1 MTPRILK
8 NNATDFSRMGYGA
21 LNTTISC
28 KVTEELNQAPTLEMS
43 LLVTDPLLQFV
54 AVGNIIA
61 AQPNKNDN
69 IQAFI
74 IEEITKPINGVIT
87 IYAPH
92 IAQHRTKL
100 IPFSPITRRVN
111 LDDTLQVLSGPAI
124 ENNNPF
130 DFVRAADKNNVTADF
145 STEEPHSLRE
155 LMGGMEGSVLD
166 IYGGEWSYDNFT
178 ITLHNH
184 RGRDNGARVLYGRNM
199 TDYTLDE
206 YFDYNKSITGAVG
219 FAWYTNEN
227 DVECIAI
234 SDPQYSALADNYP
247 YKKTVTVDFTDYYQ
261 GSILISQS
269 EINRHTAAW
278 IRNRGAIASTVDIS
292 YNQIDNIGGEDIGM
306 GDTLHIFNSVYNYET
321 ESRVVGLVF
330 DVLAEEYETVTIGEQ
345 KTTLNEAIEGA
356 AGSST
361 TIISGGGSGV
371 EPSTTTP
378 LMDGTATA
386 GTESRYA
393 RGDHRHP
400 TDTSRVSTAG
410 DTMTGTLIIKSPS
423 FDLSDNPPASGNQYA
438 LPISW
443 YDKNGVYL
451 ASARP
456 LRTAGDVLAYRDGIQ
471 REVNGATY
479 YNFLSLGVDE
489 NGDRRV
495 TVSDAAAWRT
505 ALGAAPLASPAFT
518 GNPTA
523 PTQSAGNNS
532 TRIATTAYV
541 QNELSGKR
549 VLGSQLI
556 NFSTS
561 ASVAVG
567 STGTATGTI
576 TAVTGASDYIV
587 FAAWANYCTI
597 NNVTR
602 SGMTLTATLRNVSN
616 AAHTLAA
623 SVRVLAI
630 G

>member
-28 KVTEELNQAPTLEMS
+28 KVTEELNQAPTLEMA

-54 AVGNIIA
+54 TVGNIIA
-61 AQPNKNDN
+61 AQPNKTDN

-111 LDDTLQVLSGPAI
+111 LDNTLQVLSGPAI

-145 STEEPHSLRE
+145 STDEPHSLRE

-227 DVECIAI
+227 DVDCIAI
-234 SDPQYSALADNYP
+234 SDPQYSALVDNYP

-261 GSILISQS
+261 GSIFISQT
-269 EINRHTAAW
+269 EINRHTAEW

-330 DVLAEEYETVTIGEQ
+330 DVLAEEYETVTIGQQ

-361 TIISGGGSGV
+361 TIISGGGGSGV

-400 TDTSRVSTAG
+400 TDTSRVAKAG
-410 DTMTGTLIIKSPS
+410 DTMTGILFSSRDGAALVSDQQGIDTSAATSSTLWKNV
-423 FDLSDNPPASGNQYA
+423 L
-438 LPISW
+438 LMR
-443 YDKNGVYL
+443 DKNGVAMGNL
-451 ASARP
+451 MA
-456 LRTAGDVLAYRDGIQ
+456 LYRSGGNVGVHFEAE
-471 REVNGATY
+471 RLVNGTRKSHAI
-479 YNFLSLGVDE
+479 
-489 NGDRRV
+489 RV
-495 TVSDAAAWRT
+495 ELDSSGNPVVTGEQAAWLT
-505 ALGAAPLASPAFT
+505 FLGLENARLYNINSNASSFSFSGLPNISNTQIFRYGILYGGTSAANPFIFHMFISTNGAVTFTPILNPGNRSFT
-518 GNPTA
+518 GSISN
-523 PTQSAGNNS
+523 G
-532 TRIATTAYV
+532 
-541 QNELSGKR
+541 
-549 VLGSQLI
+549 VL
-556 NFSTS
+556 
-561 ASVAVG
+561 
-567 STGTATGTI
+567 TI
-576 TAVTGASDYIV
+576 TA
-587 FAAWANYCTI
+587 
-597 NNVTR
+597 NVTLYGGIR
-602 SGMTLTATLRNVSN
+602 LIWIN
-616 AAHTLAA
+616 
-623 SVRVLAI
+623 
-630 G
+630 

>member
-1 MTPRILK
+1 
-8 NNATDFSRMGYGA
+8 MGYGA
-21 LNTTISC
+21 LNTAISC
-28 KVTEELNQAPTLEMS
+28 KVTEELNQAPTLEMTM
-43 LLVTDPLLQFV
+43 LVTDPLLQFV

-69 IQAFI
+69 IQGFI
-74 IEEITKPINGVIT
+74 VEEITKPINGVIT

-100 IPFSPITRRVN
+100 IPFSPIATRVN
-111 LDDTLQVLSGPAI
+111 LDNALQVLSGPAI

-145 STEEPHSLRE
+145 STDEPHSLRE
-155 LMGGMEGSVLD
+155 LMGGMEGSILD
-166 IYGGEWSYDNFT
+166 IYGGEWSYDNFI

-247 YKKTVTVDFTDYYQ
+247 YKKTVTVDFTEYYQ
-261 GSILISQS
+261 GSIFITQT
-269 EINRHTAAW
+269 EINRHTAEW

-321 ESRVVGLVF
+321 EARVVGLVF
-330 DVLAEEYETVTIGEQ
+330 DVLAEEYETVTIGQ
-345 KTTLNEAIEGA
+345 PKTTLNEAIEGA
-356 AGSST
+356 AGNST
-361 TIISGGGSGV
+361 TIISGGGGSSV

-386 GTESRYA
+386 GTETRYA

-400 TDTSRVSTAG
+400 TDTTRVAKAG
-410 DTMTGTLIIKSPS
+410 DTMTGTLIIKSNS
-423 FDLSDNPPASGNQYA
+423 FDLSGDPPASGNAYA

-471 REVNGATY
+471 REINGLTY

-489 NGDRRV
+489 NGDRSV
-495 TVSDAAAWRT
+495 TVSDAAAWRG

-532 TRIATTAYV
+532 TRLATTAFVY
-541 QNELSGKR
+541 NEVHGKR
-549 VLGSQLI
+549 ILDSQLI

-576 TAVTGASDYIV
+576 TAVTGATDYIV
-587 FAAWANYCTI
+587 FPAWANYCTI

>member
-54 AVGNIIA
+54 TVGNIIA

-111 LDDTLQVLSGPAI
+111 LDNTLQVLSGPAI

-145 STEEPHSLRE
+145 STDEPHSLRE

-361 TIISGGGSGV
+361 TIISGGGGGSGV

-410 DTMTGTLIIKSPS
+410 DTITGDLIIRSTNIDMSASTPS
-423 FDLSDNPPASGNQYA
+423 SNQYGN
-438 LPISW
+438 SNFTVS
-443 YDKNGVYL
+443 DTNGTRMGYI
-451 ASARP
+451 RP
-456 LRTAGDVLAYRDGIQ
+456 VRYTSGTAGAQFFAVRGSTHNGII
-471 REVNGATY
+471 
-479 YNFLSLGVDE
+479 LSVDE
-489 NGDRRV
+489 NDNRAV

-541 QNELSGKR
+541 QNEVSGKR

-567 STGTATGTI
+567 STGTATGNI
-576 TAVTGASDYIV
+576 TAVTGATDYVV

>member
-54 AVGNIIA
+54 TVGNIIA

-111 LDDTLQVLSGPAI
+111 LDNTLQVLSGPAI

-145 STEEPHSLRE
+145 STDEPHSLRE

-234 SDPQYSALADNYP
+234 SDPQYSALVDNYP

-361 TIISGGGSGV
+361 TIISGGGGSGV

-386 GTESRYA
+386 GTETRYA

-400 TDTSRVSTAG
+400 TDTSRLGVNDTAANSYYLQDATNNNAKIQARYFGSGLSSAPEWLPMYQNMGDNIIELSPVHLSTLASAIIEYG
-410 DTMTGTLIIKSPS
+410 SNSNGHYLKYSNGTLICW
-423 FDLSDNPPASGNQYA
+423 Q
-438 LPISW
+438 
-443 YDKNGVYL
+443 
-451 ASARP
+451 
-456 LRTAGDVLAYRDGIQ
+456 T
-471 REVNGATY
+471 
-479 YNFLSLGVDE
+479 
-489 NGDRRV
+489 V
-495 TVSDAAAWRT
+495 TVNRAVNTAWGSLYESAAIQWGYPHAFVSNPVFTASRYRGTACFIEYAGNGSYTTSPNVHLVRPNTAAA
-505 ALGAAPLASPAFT
+505 AD
-518 GNPTA
+518 
-523 PTQSAGNNS
+523 
-532 TRIATTAYV
+532 
-541 QNELSGKR
+541 
-549 VLGSQLI
+549 
-556 NFSTS
+556 
-561 ASVAVG
+561 SVFG
-567 STGTATGTI
+567 
-576 TAVTGASDYIV
+576 
-587 FAAWANYCTI
+587 F
-597 NNVTR
+597 
-602 SGMTLTATLRNVSN
+602 M
-616 AAHTLAA
+616 
-623 SVRVLAI
+623 AI
-630 G
+630 GKWK